1 MSTPDGNGWL
11 FQEVTTWLAGR
22 IDSAATSFASANDLA
37 SAFRRGQRA
46 HGEHESRNGGK
57 RDEDWPEWYAAYR
70 VAEQSGK
77 ELPK

>member
-37 SAFRRGQRA
+37 SAFR
-46 HGEHESRNGGK
+46 NGGK